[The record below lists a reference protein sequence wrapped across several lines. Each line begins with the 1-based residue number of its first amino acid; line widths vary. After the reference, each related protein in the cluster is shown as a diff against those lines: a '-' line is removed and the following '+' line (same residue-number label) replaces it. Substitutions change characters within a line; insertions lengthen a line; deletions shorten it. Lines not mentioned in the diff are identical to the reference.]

1 LTVFAAATA
10 LEPASFKPAGLHWK
24 GTPEPPPT
32 STISVKERGE
42 GKRQNE
48 HDGARRPRQR
58 ASGIPTRRSQ
68 TFRLSVQADE
78 AIKADLTTEASMDW
92 LKSERQKWATKID
105 GAQLRTDLSL
115 PGFDARSRELYGKA
129 LPRGVLLPRLEADR
143 ERVNYWMSPR
153 ELMKFQFRLG
163 QIILGKISGVY
174 LGHLDDRPM
183 VTIAGARAG
192 KTSTVLEPNLYLYS
206 GSMLVLDPKGEL
218 ARAARFRRAMGH
230 NVYVLD
236 PFGQSG
242 EASNS
247 FNPLAELDPE
257 SPTLVDD
264 IVSITNAL
272 VPDDGDARSKHWND
286 SARML
291 LVGLIFLTLSFPES
305 ERHLVT
311 VRQLLCLTYKPLA
324 QAAKAAAM
332 RALAEASHED
342 KQKYFDANA
351 LAVKAL
357 LNRLSAMGNRFGG
370 IPAAIGNRFSQT
382 PLTERGNI
390 FSTASAQTDFLDSLM
405 LRETLRTSDFSLAS
419 LRGDRPTTIFLC
431 LPVGYMERHSRWL
444 RLIVQLACTVLEG
457 LGPYP
462 RTRPPILF
470 MMEEFATLGHMEIME
485 RAAAYFPGF
494 GVKLWVILQ
503 DITQLQRYYKTGWET
518 FVGNAGLV
526 QLFANGDEETLRYA
540 AGRLEKLIAPFELRN
555 AFSRQRFSQLLLM
568 EGMPAAAALRLEHG
582 DVEMI
587 RARARAAS
595 QTPRLSGLV

>member
-1 LTVFAAATA
+1 
-10 LEPASFKPAGLHWK
+10 
-24 GTPEPPPT
+24 
-32 STISVKERGE
+32 
-42 GKRQNE
+42 
-48 HDGARRPRQR
+48 
-58 ASGIPTRRSQ
+58 
-68 TFRLSVQADE
+68 
-78 AIKADLTTEASMDW
+78 MDW
-92 LKSERQKWATKID
+92 FKSERQKWRTLID
-105 GAQLRTDLSL
+105 HAQLRSTPTL
-115 PGFDARSRELYGKA
+115 PGFDARSRELYGTA
-129 LPRGVLLPRLEADR
+129 LPRGVLLPRLEPDR
-143 ERVNYWMSPR
+143 ERVNYWMSPA
-153 ELMKFQFRLG
+153 ELMRHRFQLG
-163 QIILGKISGVY
+163 QIILGKLAGTY

-192 KTSTVLEPNLYLYS
+192 KTSTVLEPNLYLYP

-218 ARAARFRRAMGH
+218 ARSARFRRAMGH

-242 EASNS
+242 EPCAH
-247 FNPLAELDPE
+247 FNPLAELDPDDP
-257 SPTLVDD
+257 SLVDD

-272 VPDDGDARSKHWND
+272 VPDDGDARSRHWND

-291 LVGLIFLTLSFPES
+291 LVGLILLTLSLPAS

-311 VRQLLCLTYKPLA
+311 VRELLCLTYKPLA
-324 QAAKAAAM
+324 LAAKAAAV
-332 RALAEASHED
+332 RALAEASPDE

-351 LAVKAL
+351 FAIKTL
-357 LNRLSAMGNRFGG
+357 LNRMAAMGDRFGG
-370 IPAAIGNRFSQT
+370 IPAAIGSRFSQT
-382 PLTERGNI
+382 PLVERGSI
-390 FSTASAQTDFLDSLM
+390 FSTAAAQTDFLDSLV
-405 LRETLRTSDFSLAS
+405 LRKTLRHSDFRLAT
-419 LRGDRPTTIFLC
+419 LRSDRPATIFLC
-431 LPVGYMERHSRWL
+431 LPVGRMERHSRWL
-444 RLIVQLACTVLEG
+444 RMIVQLTCTVLEG

-518 FVGNAGLV
+518 FLGNAGLL

-540 AGRLEKLIAPFELRN
+540 AGRLERLIAPFELRS

-568 EGMPAAAALRLEHG
+568 EGLPAAAALRLEHS

-587 RARARAAS
+587 RERAQAVV
-595 QTPRLSGLV
+595 QTPDLFAPYERQ